1 MPAWIV
7 ALLAAAAALVPVGV
21 VFTITILGH
30 TYQDTG
36 TGTGIFG
43 APGPIAGAG
52 LPILLIVG
60 AGYWAIRH
68 FRKKAN

>member
-21 VFTITILGH
+21 IFTITILGQS
-30 TYQDTG
+30 YQDVG

-52 LPILLIVG
+52 LPVLVVVG
-60 AGYWAIRH
+60 AGYWAMRR
-68 FRKKAN
+68 FRKKAD